1 VISFVSFLSS
11 ESEQG
16 EESRSL
22 IMAARTLSRLLSRSL
37 SSSSSYGGS
46 ASLLRSS
53 LGVHSTHKFSLTY
66 A

>member
-37 SSSSSYGGS
+37 SSSSSGGS
-46 ASLLRSS
+46 ASMIRSS

-66 A
+66 P